1 MEKLQADI
9 INAQGTKLLTA
20 KKVYVR
26 DNKVAIDGNLMG
38 TMPGQFYVTPLNLY
52 KMRLMVDF
60 ATVKQILAVLKQ
72 GKKEYKEEQAKL
84 AAKEA
89 EKAAKEAAK

>member
-9 INAQGTKLLTA
+9 MNAQGTKLLTA

>member
-9 INAQGTKLLTA
+9 MNAQGTKLLTA

-60 ATVKQILAVLKQ
+60 ATVKQILGVLKQ